1 MGPLEGRR
9 IGFIG
14 TGVMGRWMIGH
25 LAAAGA
31 ELAIQ
36 NRSRAKA
43 EVLAAPG
50 IRIADTPEQATRGA
64 ELAVLMV
71 TDTAA
76 VEEALFGP
84 SGAAEGLAAG
94 SLVVDMGTTAVAAT
108 RDFAARLARNGVD
121 FVDAPVS
128 GGEPAARE
136 ARLTIMAGGS
146 PAALARAGPAL
157 AVLGSRITEV
167 GEVGAG
173 QVAKAAN
180 QIIVALTIG
189 AVAEALTLARRAGVD
204 PARVREAIRG
214 GFAESRILD
223 VHGERM
229 VTDSFAPG
237 GRVRIQR
244 KDVDQALTL
253 ARSLGLELP
262 ASALSLTLWDE
273 MIRRGWGDLDHSAL
287 IKLIEAGA

>member
-1 MGPLEGRR
+1 MRPLEGRR

-25 LAAAGA
+25 LASAGA
-31 ELAIQ
+31 VMAIQ
-36 NRSRAKA
+36 NRTRAKA
-43 EVLAAPG
+43 EALAAPA
-50 IRIADTPEQATRGA
+50 IHIADTPEDATRGA
-64 ELAVLMV
+64 ELTILMV

-84 SGAAEGLAAG
+84 SGAAGSLAEG
-94 SLVVDMGTTAVAAT
+94 SLVIDMGTTAVAAT
-108 RDFAARLARNGVD
+108 RDFAARLARHGVD

-146 PAALARAGPAL
+146 PAALARAGPVL

-214 GFAESRILD
+214 GFAESRILE

-229 VTDSFAPG
+229 VTGSFAPG
-237 GRVRIQR
+237 GRARIQR
-244 KDVDQALTL
+244 KDVDQALAL

-262 ASALSLTLWDE
+262 ASSLSLTLWDE

-287 IKLIEAGA
+287 IKLIEAG